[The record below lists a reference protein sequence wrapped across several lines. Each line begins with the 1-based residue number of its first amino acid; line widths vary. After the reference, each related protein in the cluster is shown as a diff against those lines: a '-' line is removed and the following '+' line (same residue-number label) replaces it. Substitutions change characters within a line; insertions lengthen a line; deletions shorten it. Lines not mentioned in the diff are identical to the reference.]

1 MIRASRVSRGQGM
14 EMSGT
19 YDCDVMIAG
28 AGPVGLALALELGL
42 RQIPCVMVEKR
53 DGALHVPK
61 MSVVSTRS
69 MEFCRRWGI
78 ADEVRSAVW
87 DRSRRLDFVYVEN
100 LKGRELARLG
110 IPSYRDRDPD
120 RPTPEPSAHCPQIF
134 FDPILGR
141 RARREKSLAF
151 MYNSTLD
158 GFEQD
163 GEGVTAA
170 VATEGQ
176 TQKIRARYLV
186 GCDGATGY
194 VRDALGVKLEGLG
207 AIADSVNL
215 FFRAPQ
221 LIDLHD
227 KGWARIYRLIDETG
241 CWSELIPIDGKETW
255 RLTVFDEP
263 QAAVDPDKYLRR
275 MLGDGFTFE
284 MINISAWERKDF
296 VAETFRKGRVFIAGD
311 AAHQCSPTGG
321 IGMATGIEEAVN
333 LAWKLDAAL
342 KGWAGPRLL
351 DSYTAERH
359 KIAQRTVDLSTRAYK
374 NIASIPGWRHGG
386 DVDGDATLE
395 EWRGHLDRYT
405 IPDHVKMQYT
415 YENSPICALDGTP
428 APDPEPKIFAPSSR
442 PGSRAPHVWLA
453 DGKAIFDLFDEGF
466 TLLRLGAN
474 APSGEGLLKAARA
487 RGLPIHSAH
496 VVEAEA
502 LEIYSK
508 PLVLIRPDGHVAWR
522 GDSEPTDPLAIID
535 LIRGA

>member
-1 MIRASRVSRGQGM
+1 MAG
-14 EMSGT
+14 EF
-19 YDCDVMIAG
+19 DCDVIIAG

-42 RQIPCVMVEKR
+42 RGVPCVVVEKR
-53 DGALHVPK
+53 DGLLHVPK
-61 MSVVSTRS
+61 MSVVSTRN

-78 ADEVRSAVW
+78 AEEVRTAVW
-87 DRSRRLDFVYVEN
+87 DRERRLDFVYVEN
-100 LKGRELARLG
+100 LKGAELARLG
-110 IPSYRDRDPD
+110 IPSFKDRDPN

-141 RARREKSLAF
+141 RARRERSVTFL
-151 MYNSTLD
+151 YNTTLD
-158 GFEQD
+158 AFEQD
-163 GEGVTAA
+163 ADGVRATISTDGAA
-170 VATEGQ
+170 RT
-176 TQKIRARYLV
+176 IRARYLV
-186 GCDGATGY
+186 GCDGAAGH
-194 VRDALGVKLEGLG
+194 VRDALGIRLEGLG

-227 KGWARIYRLIDETG
+227 KGWARIYRLIDESG

-263 QAAVDPDKYLRR
+263 QAAKDPDAYLRR
-275 MLGDGFTFE
+275 MLGEGFDYE

-296 VAETFRKGRVFIAGD
+296 VAETFRRGRVFIAGD

-342 KGWAGPRLL
+342 RGWAGPRLL

-359 KIAQRTVDLSTRAYK
+359 RIAQRTVDLSTRAYK
-374 NIASIPGWRHGG
+374 NIASIPGWKHGG
-386 DVDGDATLE
+386 LVDGDATIE

-415 YENSPICALDGTP
+415 YENSPICVLDGTP
-428 APDPEPKIFAPSSR
+428 PPDPEPKVFAPSSR

-453 DGKAIFDLFDEGF
+453 DGKAVFDHFDEGF
-466 TLLRLGAN
+466 TLLRLGAA
-474 APSGEGLLKAARA
+474 APACDALLAAARE
-487 RGLPIHSAH
+487 RGLPIHAAH
-496 VVEAEA
+496 VADAKA
-502 LEIYSK
+502 LETYGF
-508 PLVLIRPDGHVAWR
+508 PLVLVRPDGHVAWR
-522 GDSEPTDPLAIID
+522 AAAEPADPMAVVD
-535 LIRGA
+535 HIRGA